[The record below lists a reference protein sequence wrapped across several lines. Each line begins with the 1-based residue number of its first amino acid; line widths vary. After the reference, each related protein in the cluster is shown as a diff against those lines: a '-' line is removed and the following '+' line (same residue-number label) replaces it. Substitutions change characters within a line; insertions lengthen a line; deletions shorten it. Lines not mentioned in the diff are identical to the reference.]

1 MPYYNTQ
8 KDTHTGSHDIFQRN
22 FFWKPNKV
30 KQIAMTINRITE
42 PKMTEIS
49 ISIYSAI

>member
-1 MPYYNTQ
+1 MLYYNTQ
-8 KDTHTGSHDIFQRN
+8 KDTHTGNHDIFQRK
-22 FFWKPNKV
+22 FWKPNKV
-30 KQIAMTINRITE
+30 KQITMTINRITE